1 MNQYFYFFLL
11 SIFLL
16 GFFLF
21 HSSPSELLNNLTNSK
36 TVTQE
41 ITKSLPK
48 LKVTGQVI
56 EGKQETTKI
65 GFPTANLKID
75 SNLQLPTEFKT
86 GLYLAKCGLSSQ
98 AISIYQ
104 NNQINWSNYR
114 EPEKKYLVYFHLPP
128 TRDIC
133 YCYFPDLPTQVDLVN
148 QQMSLEEITQI
159 DSHLV
164 DFIQSYHN
172 HLDKTKTNNYVK
184 TYYR

>member
-1 MNQYFYFFLL
+1 MNQNLYFFFLG
-11 SIFLL
+11 IFVL
-16 GFFLF
+16 GFFIF
-21 HSSPSELLNNLTNSK
+21 QSSPSELLNNLTNTK
-36 TVTQE
+36 TITQSVT
-41 ITKSLPK
+41 TPLPK

-56 EGKQETTKI
+56 DGNQETTKI

-75 SNLQLPTEFKT
+75 ANLQLPTEFKT
-86 GLYLAKCGLSSQ
+86 GLYLARCALSSQ

-104 NNQINWSNYR
+104 NNQPNWSNYR
-114 EPEKKYLVYFHLPP
+114 EPEKKYLVYFHLSPS
-128 TRDIC
+128 RDIC
-133 YCYFPDLPTQVDLVN
+133 YCYFPDLPTQVNLVN
-148 QQMSLEEITQI
+148 QRMTLEEITQL